1 MLLQVD
7 GVEKRF
13 GGLVAVDDISIN
25 VKDSDIMGIIG
36 PNGAGKTTLLNCISG
51 FYKPEKGVIKF
62 DDKPITGKT
71 PYNLCHLGLSRTF
84 QTVRC
89 FPKETALE
97 NVRIAIVYGSKKR
110 KDSEKKAKELLDFV
124 EFPVSYNTIADSL
137 NIIQLKRLELARS
150 LATNCKLLLLDEVA
164 AGLTTAE
171 LPPFIELIKRI
182 RESGVTII
190 CIEHVMEFIMNTC
203 NRIMVMNF
211 GSKIAE
217 GTPDEICDNPKVIE
231 AYLGSEG

>member
-1 MLLQVD
+1 MLQVD

>member
-1 MLLQVD
+1 M
-7 GVEKRF
+7 
-13 GGLVAVDDISIN
+13 
-25 VKDSDIMGIIG
+25 
-36 PNGAGKTTLLNCISG
+36 
-51 FYKPEKGVIKF
+51 
-62 DDKPITGKT
+62 
-71 PYNLCHLGLSRTF
+71 
-84 QTVRC
+84 
-89 FPKETALE
+89 
-97 NVRIAIVYGSKKR
+97 
-110 KDSEKKAKELLDFV
+110 
-124 EFPVSYNTIADSL
+124 
-137 NIIQLKRLELARS
+137 ELARS